1 MTTLIVLFAL
11 LALASALT
19 VAVWFSA
26 SKLRSALH
34 ETGDRESAPRRV
46 QRYADIMFYASSAAA
61 ALAALGAL
69 FGVAS
74 FTTAPGA
81 TMPTML
87 LITAAVALLGAVGIR
102 EYYKLLGPRAPSL
115 EAAQ

>member
-1 MTTLIVLFAL
+1 MTTLIVLFSI

-19 VAVWFSA
+19 VAVWLSA
-26 SKLRSALH
+26 SKLRSALR

-46 QRYADIMFYASSAAA
+46 QRYADIMFYASAGAA
-61 ALAALGAL
+61 ALAVLSAL
-69 FGVAS
+69 FGAAS

-102 EYYKLLGPRAPSL
+102 EYYKLLRLRDPGL
-115 EAAQ
+115 ETAQ